1 MFTKDDGFQRFSPQS
16 VILFILPIRSSPDLK
31 LLQMRVAIKN
41 FRIVQ
46 KGQEHDLEENQDGD
60 QEPQEQDQEDLET
73 TKMKKVQI
81 DDHSTLSFW

>member
-1 MFTKDDGFQRFSPQS
+1 MFTKENGFHRFGPQS
-16 VILFILPIRSSPDLK
+16 VVLFILPIRSSPDSK

-46 KGQEHDLEENQDGD
+46 KGQENDLEENQERD

-81 DDHSTLSFW
+81 HNHSTLSFW